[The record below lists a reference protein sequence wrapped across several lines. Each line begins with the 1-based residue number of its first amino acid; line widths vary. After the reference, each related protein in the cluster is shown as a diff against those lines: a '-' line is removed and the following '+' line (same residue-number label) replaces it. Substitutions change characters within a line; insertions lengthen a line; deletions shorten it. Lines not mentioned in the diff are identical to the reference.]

1 MRTALEKAVLN
12 QHPLTPPAHPEA
24 SPTLQQKTRLP
35 VFKDTYFHGTTEDP
49 GPTISH
55 DLATGLLRM
64 TLSSGLLYYSFQTGA
79 IIYSHH

>member
-1 MRTALEKAVLN
+1 MGRLRILDQASVMILPLVYLEC
-12 QHPLTPPAHPEA
+12 
-24 SPTLQQKTRLP
+24 

-49 GPTISH
+49 GPSISH
-55 DLATGLLRM
+55 DLVTGLLRM